1 MVDVFISYSRANQAL
16 VRQLAEAVKAQGYSL
31 WWDDELP
38 PHLSYGDVITEKIGA
53 AKAAIVVWSES
64 AAASEW
70 VRAEADVAR
79 GQKKLIQTSIDDR
92 MPPMP
97 FNQIQFAS
105 IGDWRGEDDHPGWK
119 KVKASLAALCGAPPA
134 GTTQAHPMP
143 TTPPPTMRT
152 APPPPA
158 SPAGAKSYLL
168 PALVALG
175 LLALVLAGGLLWLNR
190 DRSEGDG
197 AAGAADANAA
207 APAADAAAR
216 PPRTDARFTL
226 AATIDDPDGFT
237 NVRSGASE
245 QAFIVGRVDRGE
257 IFTTFPQQGEW
268 WQVRLADGRTGYMA
282 RSRIRVIEPG
292 DAAPPTRANEEA
304 VLAASDLPDGP
315 GELLPG
321 SGSRL
326 LTEEDLDDMSKAELF
341 IARNEIFAR
350 RGRVFRSPVLR
361 RHFERFPWYRPQE
374 GEIRLSPVEIA
385 NVRLIRE
392 EERER

>member
-1 MVDVFISYSRANQAL
+1 MIDVFISYSRTNQAL
-16 VRQLAEAVKAQGYSL
+16 VRRLAEAVKAEGYSV

-119 KVKASLAALCGAPPA
+119 KVKASLAALCGAAPA
-134 GTTQAHPMP
+134 AAAQAHPMP
-143 TTPPPTMRT
+143 TTPPPARA

-158 SPAGAKSYLL
+158 RPAGARPWLL
-168 PALVALG
+168 PALAALAV
-175 LLALVLAGGLLWLNR
+175 LVLVLAGGLLWLNR
-190 DRSEGDG
+190 DPGEGGG
-197 AAGAADANAA
+197 AIETAQADAA
-207 APAADAAAR
+207 APAADSPAR
-216 PPRTDARFTL
+216 PARTDARFTQ
-226 AATIDDPDGFT
+226 AATIDDSDGFT

-257 IFTTFPQQGEW
+257 IFTTFPQQGEY
-268 WQVRLADGRTGYMA
+268 WQVRLADGRTGYVA

-292 DAAPPTRANEEA
+292 DAAPPTRTNEEI
-304 VLAASDLPDGP
+304 VLAAADLPDGP

-326 LTEEDLDDMSKAELF
+326 LTEEDLDDLSKTELF
-341 IARNEIFAR
+341 VARNEIFAR

-361 RHFERFPWYRPQE
+361 RHFERFPWYRPQP
-374 GEIRLSPVEIA
+374 GEIRLSPLEMA

>member
-1 MVDVFISYSRANQAL
+1 MVNVFISYSRENQAL
-16 VRQLAEAVKAQGYSL
+16 VRQLAEAVKREGYSV

-105 IGDWRGEDDHPGWK
+105 IGDWHGEDDHPGWR
-119 KVKASLAALCGAPPA
+119 KVKASLAALCGAPAAPA
-134 GTTQAHPMP
+134 PAHPMP
-143 TTPPPTMRT
+143 VSPPPTARAT
-152 APPPPA
+152 APRPA
-158 SPAGAKSYLL
+158 PARATPYLIPML
-168 PALVALG
+168 AGLG
-175 LLALVLAGGLLWLNR
+175 LLVIVVAGGLLWMNR
-190 DRSEGDG
+190 GETDGGEAAAGIEGNS
-197 AAGAADANAA
+197 AGAAPGAE
-207 APAADAAAR
+207 AR
-216 PPRTDARFTL
+216 MPRTDARFTL

-237 NVRSGASE
+237 NVRSGASQ

-257 IFTTFPQQGEW
+257 VFTTFPQDGDW
-268 WQVRLADGRTGYMA
+268 WQIRLADGRTGYMA

-292 DAAPPTRANEEA
+292 GAAPPAPANEEA
-304 VLAASDLPDGP
+304 VLAASAIPAGQ
-315 GELLPG
+315 GEMVPG

-326 LTEEDLDDMSKAELF
+326 LTEEDLDDLSKAELF
-341 IARNEIFAR
+341 VARNEIFAR
-350 RGRVFRSPVLR
+350 HGRVFRSPVLR
-361 RHFERFPWYRPQE
+361 RHFERFSWYRPQP
-374 GEIRLSPVEIA
+374 GEIRLSAVEMA